1 MTSFFDPE
9 VVAEKED
16 WIWDPVQ
23 KVIINPLSKQLDVLE
38 GLDLDYNFETMEDD
52 KEGDK
57 GEKEKKERR
66 TEDNGK
72 STPEELALAR
82 MNLVLNGRDDDSV
95 STLGSPLR
103 MSGKTP
109 AKVTGQGMITINR
122 SSPSNSIQS
131 AMTMDSRVTA
141 LEDQIVSMETN
152 ISNKMEASFAMLLAR
167 LPAVNNQPPGGTL
180 AGGIND

>member
-1 MTSFFDPE
+1 
-9 VVAEKED
+9 
-16 WIWDPVQ
+16 
-23 KVIINPLSKQLDVLE
+23 
-38 GLDLDYNFETMEDD
+38 
-52 KEGDK
+52 
-57 GEKEKKERR
+57 
-66 TEDNGK
+66 
-72 STPEELALAR
+72 

-103 MSGKTP
+103 MSGKTVE
-109 AKVTGQGMITINR
+109 KVTGKGMITINR

-141 LEDQIVSMETN
+141 LEEQITSMETS

-180 AGGIND
+180 AGGTND